1 MNLNLIYKN
10 IQFIQENLLND
21 FNLYYFDKF
30 EIDYFNLI
38 AHLPTRP
45 INSSKLVVIQ
55 VINSV
60 ILIKHPN
67 IDM

>member
-1 MNLNLIYKN
+1 
-10 IQFIQENLLND
+10 LLND

-45 INSSKLVVIQ
+45 INSSKLVVIW

>member
-1 MNLNLIYKN
+1 M
-10 IQFIQENLLND
+10 LND
-21 FNLYYFDKF
+21 FNLYDFKKF

-38 AHLPTRP
+38 AYLPSRP
-45 INSSKLVVIQ
+45 INSSKLVVIFIIKM
-55 VINSV
+55 VIKYYLIINWVIISV